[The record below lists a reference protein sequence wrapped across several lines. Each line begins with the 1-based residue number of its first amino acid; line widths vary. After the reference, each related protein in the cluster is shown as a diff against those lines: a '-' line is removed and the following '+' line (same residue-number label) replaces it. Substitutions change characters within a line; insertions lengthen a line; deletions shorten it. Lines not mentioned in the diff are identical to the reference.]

1 MTKQEEIKRFSK
13 LANEPDSYLA
23 LLLGGFE
30 EQFAEMVK
38 NDEVYSISDMI
49 NIRDKEISNLT
60 EELKRVR
67 VANAELKKNIQK
79 YLQLILN
86 AEYNIIAI
94 RYFVNDINKLLEE
107 L

>member
-1 MTKQEEIKRFSK
+1 MTKTEEIKRYVK

-30 EQFAEMVK
+30 DQFQECVR
-38 NDEVYSISDMI
+38 NDEVYSIQDMLGV
-49 NIRDKEISNLT
+49 RDKEISNLASEL
-60 EELKRVR
+60 EEVK
-67 VANAELKKNIQK
+67 VANAEIKKSIKK

-86 AEYNIIAI
+86 AEYNIVAI
-94 RYFVNDINKLLEE
+94 KCFVSDINKLLEE